1 MRVCDRCKKELGS
14 NVKESK
20 LAGKEVEL
28 CLDCAEYILN
38 HIQNYKTKK
47 AGIGNLFKWK
57 KKNRKNKE
65 ILF

>member
-47 AGIGNLFKWK
+47 AGIGNLFK
-57 KKNRKNKE
+57 
-65 ILF
+65 